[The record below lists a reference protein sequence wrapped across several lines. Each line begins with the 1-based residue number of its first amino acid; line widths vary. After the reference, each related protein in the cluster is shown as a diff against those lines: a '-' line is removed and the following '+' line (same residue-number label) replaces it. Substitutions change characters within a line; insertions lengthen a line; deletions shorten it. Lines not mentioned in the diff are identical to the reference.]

1 MLISN
6 AFLLALSVLP
16 VVGLMVFIYFQDKY
30 QKEPVKTLILAFFG
44 GILAIIFDL
53 ITVWILSLF
62 FRFIPILPETVFY
75 DSFIMAGIPEE
86 LCKFLIFMMFI
97 WRNKHFDEY
106 FDGIVYASFIGLGF
120 ACVENIMYV
129 FGASAESL
137 FGGIHT
143 GVIRAMLS
151 VPGHFLFGII
161 LGYYLSLAKFRP
173 EKRGRYIMLGLL
185 FSMVSHGLFDW
196 FLMFSDRIG
205 GLLGGFIY
213 SVFIAADVWLWIL
226 GMKLVRKQ
234 QENSRLQAE
243 TAAQIVENE
252 TISTFN

>member
-1 MLISN
+1 
-6 AFLLALSVLP
+6 
-16 VVGLMVFIYFQDKY
+16 
-30 QKEPVKTLILAFFG
+30 
-44 GILAIIFDL
+44 
-53 ITVWILSLF
+53 
-62 FRFIPILPETVFY
+62 
-75 DSFIMAGIPEE
+75 
-86 LCKFLIFMMFI
+86 
-97 WRNKHFDEY
+97 
-106 FDGIVYASFIGLGF
+106 
-120 ACVENIMYV
+120 
-129 FGASAESL
+129 
-137 FGGIHT
+137 
-143 GVIRAMLS
+143 
-151 VPGHFLFGII
+151 
-161 LGYYLSLAKFRP
+161 
-173 EKRGRYIMLGLL
+173 MLGLL